1 MKWSFPS
8 WFPLFFFCA
17 ISSSN
22 SQVIL
27 ATIERH
33 KQNSETFNKAFNN
46 SFSREDD
53 HIPESP
59 VSCLL
64 PQSISPLISQLVGH
78 PVLWI
83 IGGWWYN
90 KRVHH
95 RLVFVC
101 LSSSPSMGIAVS
113 YSQNTHKE
121 ALSFHFTSHTC
132 SLCDSP
138 FLRTL
143 SWPNKES
150 SSVYKTLMDLLW
162 PTLCCR
168 ESDPSQT
175 YSSLTQSRRPDRTE
189 LHWHLV
195 VEICYGRSQL
205 LVLDVRTVYCT

>member
-143 SWPNKES
+143 LIRNPR
-150 SSVYKTLMDLLW
+150 VYTKLLW
-162 PTLCCR
+162 ICFDPLCAA
-168 ESDPSQT
+168 ESRIPAKHTAAWHNPEDQIE
-175 YSSLTQSRRPDRTE
+175 QSFT
-189 LHWHLV
+189 
-195 VEICYGRSQL
+195 G
-205 LVLDVRTVYCT
+205 T